1 MRESAPRSDRA
12 SRGAM
17 PRGGASRVAVLALI
31 ALATSAAPRRATAD
45 RARLPRDARDERLD
59 DDDARL
65 RAEEHVAYA
74 SDARSR
80 VGLRATARTRGS
92 GSSESRSRRG
102 RTCTEIS

>member
-1 MRESAPRSDRA
+1 
-12 SRGAM
+12 M

-74 SDARSR
+74 SDARTR
-80 VGLRATARTRGS
+80 VGL
-92 GSSESRSRRG
+92 
-102 RTCTEIS
+102 